1 MGRACALRQTPNAC
15 DARGGEQCRTVSMET
30 LSMFEHEALRAYEA
44 LDLPGLLGSQYAEA
58 RIVATII

>member
-1 MGRACALRQTPNAC
+1 
-15 DARGGEQCRTVSMET
+15 MET